1 MRARWVIVVVAVC
14 LVVTVAAIAYAAGKT
29 SAPEVIRA
37 QRFELVDDEGRVRAA
52 LDVLGG
58 DPDVALHDREGRS
71 RAVLSMVGGS
81 PRLRLFHEN
90 GEAAIGLS
98 EFRGGALISALGAG
112 PPGPSALLAVAP
124 GEAGLGLYDD
134 KGRQRARVAS
144 LAICAIAAAPA
155 PAEEPFAERFDRMLR
170 ATPEDYQAER
180 ASLLAVGKPLIP
192 FLAERQKLAQSWYE
206 RAIAAALTL
215 AVESPRTYRRY
226 QEAFTA
232 QTLGGGR
239 GGWSASAGL
248 WERQSWRRQISAER
262 PFFLQPKS
270 GSPGDVLLKEGAKA
284 VPFLIEKLFTEP
296 RQRIPDRTVKGYH
309 LSRPELTAQRLLTQM
324 GGKEAARVLAVVAI
338 AKDRSSED
346 VYQTSLLPDSE
357 LVDLLHGILGLRQQ
371 PRAAWAL
378 GEFQDPRSLEPLIH
392 SVMTAGYRLDASAAS
407 QQAIGKYGERAIL
420 PLLAELAG
428 EPYDQG
434 NWLIGKPGEQR
445 NWIPRC
451 LRSLGPA
458 VLEAVLETERT
469 SLRDGYPLT
478 RRQAIAC
485 IERLEGEEAAFSAL
499 KNIWPGSLEDG
510 RALWLM
516 VFAMPNSSKCEE
528 LVIQQGRR
536 AIPILRAALNSR
548 ARDVQAGA
556 AHSLAGMGL
565 AGLPVLVDAASWPQS
580 QVPRSRAL
588 ALRMLIGAMAN
599 GSPEVSRSAYDSLRK
614 LTRQDLPP
622 VAADWYKWW
631 GQEFGPGPI

>member
-1 MRARWVIVVVAVC
+1 
-14 LVVTVAAIAYAAGKT
+14 
-29 SAPEVIRA
+29 
-37 QRFELVDDEGRVRAA
+37 VRHHVGTYVSLCAA
-52 LDVLGG
+52 L
-58 DPDVALHDREGRS
+58 
-71 RAVLSMVGGS
+71 
-81 PRLRLFHEN
+81 
-90 GEAAIGLS
+90 
-98 EFRGGALISALGAG
+98 
-112 PPGPSALLAVAP
+112 
-124 GEAGLGLYDD
+124 
-134 KGRQRARVAS
+134 AS
-144 LAICAIAAAPA
+144 LSICAIAAAPA

-232 QTLGGGR
+232 
-239 GGWSASAGL
+239 AGV
-248 WERQSWRRQISAER
+248 WERESWPRQISAER

-309 LSRPELTAQRLLTQM
+309 LSRPELRAQRLLTQM
-324 GGKEAARVLAVVAI
+324 RGKEAARVLAVVAI

-428 EPYDQG
+428 EPYDQR
-434 NWLIGKPGEQR
+434 NWLIGEPGEQR
-445 NWIPRC
+445 NWIPHC
-451 LRSLGPA
+451 LRSLGP
-458 VLEAVLETERT
+458 AVLETERT

-485 IERLEGEEAAFSAL
+485 IQRLEGEEAAFSAL

-516 VFAMPNSSKCEE
+516 VFGMPNSSKCEE

-556 AHSLAGMGL
+556 AHSLARMGL

-622 VAADWYKWW
+622 VATDWYKWW
-631 GQEFGPGPI
+631 GQEFSEPHAPVK